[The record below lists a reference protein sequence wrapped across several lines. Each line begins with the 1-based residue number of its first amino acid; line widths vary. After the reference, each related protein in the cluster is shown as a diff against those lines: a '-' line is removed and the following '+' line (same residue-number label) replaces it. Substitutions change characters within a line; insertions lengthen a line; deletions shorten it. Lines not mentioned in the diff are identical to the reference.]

1 MKVFGFPTR
10 SRFWPPTRSRR
21 PTGPQT
27 SCILYY
33 KYYNKLAEEDCTNLG
48 SFDFSAAE
56 QQQKVETLR
65 RGELFQNIVLI
76 ILVIVI
82 VIIVE
87 VVLVMITVMIMMIM
101 LMMTML
107 MGMMIMKTKMAMVT
121 MTMLMGMMMM
131 T

>member
-1 MKVFGFPTR
+1 M
-10 SRFWPPTRSRR
+10 
-21 PTGPQT
+21 
-27 SCILYY
+27 
-33 KYYNKLAEEDCTNLG
+33 AEEDFTNLG

-76 ILVIVI
+76 ILVIVM

-87 VVLVMITVMIMMIM
+87 VVVVMIIVMMMMGM

-107 MGMMIMKTKMAMVT
+107 MGMK
-121 MTMLMGMMMM
+121 MM

>member
-1 MKVFGFPTR
+1 MDPK
-10 SRFWPPTRSRR
+10 
-21 PTGPQT
+21 T
-27 SCILYY
+27 SSILV
-33 KYYNKLAEEDCTNLG
+33 YYNQLAEEDCTNLG

-65 RGELFQNIVLI
+65 RGELFQKIVLI
-76 ILVIVI
+76 IVVIVI

-87 VVLVMITVMIMMIM
+87 VVLVMMTVMMM
-101 LMMTML
+101 MMTML
-107 MGMMIMKTKMAMVT
+107 IMKTKMAMVT

>member
-1 MKVFGFPTR
+1 MDFQLEVVFGHQLEVGDQRAPRLLVFYITNITTN
-10 SRFWPPTRSRR
+10 W
-21 PTGPQT
+21 QKK
-27 SCILYY
+27 IV
-33 KYYNKLAEEDCTNLG
+33 CTNLG

-65 RGELFQNIVLI
+65 RGELFQKIVLI
-76 ILVIVI
+76 IVVIVI

-87 VVLVMITVMIMMIM
+87 VVLVMILVMMMMIIM
-101 LMMTML
+101 IMTML

-121 MTMLMGMMMM
+121 MLMLMGMMMM